1 MSRDIIKQGDWGY
14 GDVAGLAKDVD
25 KGYKKFLKKH
35 GLEPEG
41 PKDSKGRPKRISYG
55 NSKKG

>member
-25 KGYKKFLKKH
+25 KGYKKFLKKY

-41 PKDSKGRPKRISYG
+41 PNKGRAKRISYG
-55 NSKKG
+55 SSKKS

>member
-25 KGYKKFLKKH
+25 KGYKKFLKKY

-41 PKDSKGRPKRISYG
+41 PNKGRPKRISYG
-55 NSKKG
+55 SSEKS

>member
-14 GDVAGLAKDVD
+14 GDTKGLAKDVD
-25 KGYKKFLKKH
+25 KGYKKFLKKY

-41 PKDSKGRPKRISYG
+41 YGGKKNTFSYG
-55 NSKKG
+55 KKTNDQKI

>member
-14 GDVAGLAKDVD
+14 GDTKGLAKAVD
-25 KGYKKFLKKH
+25 IGYKKWLKKN

-41 PKDSKGRPKRISYG
+41 YGGKKNTFSYG
-55 NSKKG
+55 KKKDN

>member
-14 GDVAGLAKDVD
+14 GDTKGLAKDVD
-25 KGYKKFLKKH
+25 KGYKKFLKKY

-41 PKDSKGRPKRISYG
+41 YGGKKNTFSYG
-55 NSKKG
+55 KKTND